1 MPRHAL
7 QELNLASSSDLTCTN
22 IICEKVGDP
31 CICRLSHALERLKNL
46 VSLDLSG
53 NRLTALPASIG
64 LLKHLEILNASNN
77 DLRELPS
84 TLHDLPCLQ
93 MLDISGN
100 PIANKGSEFHSQ
112 IHVVK

>member
-1 MPRHAL
+1 MASHAL
-7 QELNLASSSDLTCTN
+7 QELNLASSPDLICTN

-64 LLKHLEILNASNN
+64 SLKHLETLNASRN
-77 DLRELPS
+77 DLKELPS
-84 TLHDLPCLQ
+84 TMNDLHSLQ
-93 MLDISGN
+93 TLDISGN
-100 PIANKGSEFHSQ
+100 PITSSVLELGAQ
-112 IHVVK
+112 TQVVK